1 MEFTDLLARQLQHLR
16 GEPGGSPV
24 SRPSTAELTALV
36 HELQLAVPSLV
47 SVLLISTGELPVPV
61 PLVLL
66 TPSTRPVTVGAS
78 LAVDLAAAPDSS
90 VLLVLQATA
99 PGAFLMLSDHLE
111 TQLRIEPLQG
121 TTAPSGV
128 RLDEH
133 LSLPLQAADEVFA
146 AALADLALVNQAT
159 GLLIGRGR
167 TPDAAVAHLRRRALS
182 TGTSLPAVSRAL
194 LAGHGSSD
202 GPVSEP

>member
-1 MEFTDLLARQLQHLR
+1 MDTDRLARQLQHLR
-16 GEPGGSPV
+16 SAPGESPV
-24 SRPSTAELTALV
+24 ISPDLEELTALV

-47 SVLLISTGELPVPV
+47 SVSLIRTDVLDVPVPV
-61 PLVLL
+61 VLL
-66 TPSTRPVTVGAS
+66 SPSTRPVSIQAS
-78 LAVDLAAAPDSS
+78 VAVRLAGGPDRS

-99 PGAFLMLSDHLE
+99 PGAFLLLVDHLQTE
-111 TQLRIEPLQG
+111 LRTEPLPPHAG
-121 TTAPSGV
+121 TAPSGL

-133 LSLPLQAADEVFA
+133 LSLPVHPADEVFA

-167 TPDAAVAHLRRRALS
+167 TPDAAIAHLRRRALS

-194 LAGHGSSD
+194 LARDAIGD
-202 GPVSEP
+202 EP